1 MSNHITEI
9 EVKNFKKFDHLSVE
23 NIGQFNLITGDNN
36 VGKTTLLESLLI
48 DENVDYCI
56 ENLHRILCNRLV
68 HIHPKNIHSNNPVF
82 PSDNY
87 FDYLKNK
94 NTINDIEFNWKNKNS
109 VSFNYK
115 FQDVRVNE
123 LNENDFQKEKKHNYK
138 VGRPNLWIRIFK
150 DGILDEIQFMY
161 LDDFKRDLQYGY
173 LPMIYKNTG
182 FNLDVVQFYSEIIG
196 LNEGESLTAAFL
208 SRYDTSG
215 IKSLNYEQKV
225 NFIKYLSLFYEDI
238 EDINIRDYRQI
249 DILCIKLKRFED
261 YVPITF
267 LGDGINEFIRYI
279 LEIQKC
285 KDKHLMIDEVGTG
298 IHHSKLAAFWKIILQ
313 VANNE
318 DVQLFATTHSQ
329 ECIDAFAKA
338 ADELGEDFS
347 NDIRL
352 IELEESKKSG
362 KIYASTFSYDN
373 IKTGLISNYNF
384 RG

>member
-1 MSNHITEI
+1 
-9 EVKNFKKFDHLSVE
+9 
-23 NIGQFNLITGDNN
+23 
-36 VGKTTLLESLLI
+36 
-48 DENVDYCI
+48 
-56 ENLHRILCNRLV
+56 
-68 HIHPKNIHSNNPVF
+68 
-82 PSDNY
+82 
-87 FDYLKNK
+87 
-94 NTINDIEFNWKNKNS
+94 
-109 VSFNYK
+109 
-115 FQDVRVNE
+115 
-123 LNENDFQKEKKHNYK
+123 
-138 VGRPNLWIRIFK
+138 
-150 DGILDEIQFMY
+150 MY

>member
-123 LNENDFQKEKKHNYK
+123 LNENDFQKEKN
-138 VGRPNLWIRIFK
+138 
-150 DGILDEIQFMY
+150 
-161 LDDFKRDLQYGY
+161 
-173 LPMIYKNTG
+173 
-182 FNLDVVQFYSEIIG
+182 II
-196 LNEGESLTAAFL
+196 
-208 SRYDTSG
+208 
-215 IKSLNYEQKV
+215 IK
-225 NFIKYLSLFYEDI
+225 
-238 EDINIRDYRQI
+238 
-249 DILCIKLKRFED
+249 
-261 YVPITF
+261 
-267 LGDGINEFIRYI
+267 
-279 LEIQKC
+279 
-285 KDKHLMIDEVGTG
+285 
-298 IHHSKLAAFWKIILQ
+298 
-313 VANNE
+313 
-318 DVQLFATTHSQ
+318 
-329 ECIDAFAKA
+329 
-338 ADELGEDFS
+338 
-347 NDIRL
+347 
-352 IELEESKKSG
+352 
-362 KIYASTFSYDN
+362 
-373 IKTGLISNYNF
+373 
-384 RG
+384 